1 MRIRNTKTR
10 IPTAV
15 SLMLIFA
22 YSMFMVMVP
31 PTQSVADPILVEQ
44 VAEPG
49 QIDLALTAGTADST
63 RQAAEGTLH

>member
-1 MRIRNTKTR
+1 
-10 IPTAV
+10 
-15 SLMLIFA
+15 MLIFA

-44 VAEPG
+44 VPEPG
-49 QIDLALTAGTADST
+49 QIDLVLTAGTADST